1 MTPKDGHG
9 PGPRQELLEDRL
21 RDALDARART
31 VGPDSLRRAAPPSEQ
46 AGSRFPIRT
55 TALTLLALAAA
66 LAGVLLTLGWVE
78 RQGGEAPVEPAR
90 PHERATQPSSS
101 APSPPSSPAPSPPS
115 SPTPSSAPSDVAPP
129 SPAPG

>member
-9 PGPRQELLEDRL
+9 PGPDPGPRQELLEERL

-46 AGSRFPIRT
+46 VARRFPIRA

-66 LAGVLLTLGWVE
+66 LAGVLLALGWVE
-78 RQGGEAPVEPAR
+78 RQGGEAPVEPAH
-90 PHERATQPSSS
+90 PHERTTR
-101 APSPPSSPAPSPPS
+101 PSSPSPSPPS
-115 SPTPSSAPSDVAPP
+115 SPTQSDVSSP
-129 SPAPG
+129 SPAPD